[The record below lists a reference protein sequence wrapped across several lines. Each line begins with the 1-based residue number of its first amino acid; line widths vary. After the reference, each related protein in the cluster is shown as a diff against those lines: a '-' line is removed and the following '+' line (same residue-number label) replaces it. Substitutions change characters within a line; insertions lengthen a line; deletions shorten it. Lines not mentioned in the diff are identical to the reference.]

1 MPTTVEQIGLF
12 PLGVVLFPGS
22 YLPLHIFEPRYRQ
35 LIRECVES
43 QQPFGINLFED
54 GDLHLVGCTAQVHGI
69 LRQYSDGRLDIIVVG
84 RRRYVLQ
91 SFDDQIKPYIV
102 GTIEYLDDHGDQ
114 AIRLDLYQTCV
125 RLYNSLVERVFP
137 NADQLKLPLETIPT
151 IEGSTPSFF
160 MAQKAGLKLEQ
171 KQVVLSLQNEND
183 RLEFLARHLEEILP
197 QLDRA
202 EEVYR
207 VARNDGYFTPNT
219 HS

>member
-22 YLPLHIFEPRYRQ
+22 YLPLHIYEPRYRQ

-43 QQPFGINLFED
+43 QQPFGINLFEN

-84 RRRYVLQ
+84 RRRDVLQ

-102 GTIEYLDDHGDQ
+102 GTIEYLDDRNDQ
-114 AIRLDLYQTCV
+114 AIRPELYQTCV

-137 NADQLKLPLETIPT
+137 NADQLKLPPETIPT
-151 IEGSTPSFF
+151 IESSTPSFF
-160 MAQKAGLKLEQ
+160 MAQKAGLGLEQ

-183 RLEFLARHLEEILP
+183 RLEFLARHLEEMLP

-202 EEVYR
+202 EEVNR
-207 VARNDGYFTPNT
+207 VARNDGYFSPDA